1 VASLQCELDLC
12 KEDLVNCKTDLEV
25 ARRLHLDLS
34 FYRAQV
40 EEAAHEVEAGELHQ
54 DALANSHGPESGKM
68 EVGIQNSPN
77 VARSTRSSVTRSAQ
91 STQNICDQGTP
102 HHTSTHCNTWQHSD
116 TYNTRDQGTLQ
127 HTATHG
133 NIRQHSATP
142 NIREQSMLISPSASN
157 REQGT
162 LQHTATHFNALQ
174 HVATTRTRDQG
185 KLQHTATYFNSPQ
198 HTASQNTREQ
208 GTLPHTTTPN
218 TRKQGTLTSPGV
230 SNPQSLTDVSLS
242 ASLKSHLEDFR
253 WRSAQFQTEL
263 LQTPLRS
270 SLSQIPH
277 ADDSGEIYVRR
288 SQP

>member
-34 FYRAQV
+34 FYRAQA
-40 EEAAHEVEAGELHQ
+40 EEAAHELEAGELHQ
-54 DALANSHGPESGKM
+54 DALANSHGPKSGKT
-68 EVGIQNSPN
+68 EVGFLNPSN

-91 STQNICDQGTP
+91 STPNIRDQGTP
-102 HHTSTHCNTWQHSD
+102 HHTSTHCNTWQH
-116 TYNTRDQGTLQ
+116 TATQNTCDQGTLQ

-133 NIRQHSATP
+133 NTRQHSATP
-142 NIREQSMLISPSASN
+142 NIREQSVLISPGGSN

-162 LQHTATHFNALQ
+162 LQHTATHFNS
-174 HVATTRTRDQG
+174 
-185 KLQHTATYFNSPQ
+185 LQHTAT
-198 HTASQNTREQ
+198 QNTREQ
-208 GTLPHTTTPN
+208 GTMQHTTTQN
-218 TRKQGTLTSPGV
+218 TRRQGTLISPDV

-277 ADDSGEIYVRR
+277 VDDSGKIHVRR